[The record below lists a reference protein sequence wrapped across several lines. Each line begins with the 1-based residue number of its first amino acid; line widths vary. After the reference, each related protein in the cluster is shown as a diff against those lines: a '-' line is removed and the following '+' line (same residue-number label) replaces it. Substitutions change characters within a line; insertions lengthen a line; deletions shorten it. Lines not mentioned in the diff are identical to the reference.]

1 MGADGGL
8 IWMEVREPKKLSRV
22 HELLAPFEWFSTEF
36 RDEDSEWLR
45 KNPKEIDF
53 KACIVT
59 RYGTDLND
67 RDGIHDLY
75 EILAYM
81 EDGDT
86 RTFEDIILDLA
97 TRPDY
102 EMFQLDKLE
111 ECLWLGFDQSSRYD
125 YRGIQPFH
133 SDYQETLN
141 TRADK
146 RLRLADEEHLQRLGV
161 LRHLTVD
168 AWGTELKRLLKWGRY
183 HTVETWT

>member
-22 HELLAPFEWFSTEF
+22 HDLLAPFRWFTTTF
-36 RDEDSEWLR
+36 RDEDSEWI
-45 KNPKEIDF
+45 KKHPKEIDF

-59 RYGTDLND
+59 RYGTDLEH
-67 RDGIHDLY
+67 DGIHDLY

-102 EMFQLDKLE
+102 EMYDLDTLDE
-111 ECLWLGFDQSSRYD
+111 ALLLAVSWSSWYD
-125 YRGIQPFH
+125 YQRSGIH
-133 SDYQETLN
+133 NSDYQETLN
-141 TRADK
+141 TRANK

-168 AWGTELKRLLKWGRY
+168 AWGAELKRLLKWSRY
-183 HTVETWT
+183 HIVETWT